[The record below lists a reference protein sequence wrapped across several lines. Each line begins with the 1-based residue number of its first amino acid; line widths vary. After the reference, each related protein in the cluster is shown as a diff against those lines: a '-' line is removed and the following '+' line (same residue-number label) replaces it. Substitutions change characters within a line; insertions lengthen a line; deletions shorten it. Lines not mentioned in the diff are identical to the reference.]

1 MSCQAFLTFTNLLI
15 FFFKYGTIDERTLKT
30 QGDDVAKLGNS
41 GFSSFITE
49 GC

>member
-1 MSCQAFLTFTNLLI
+1 MSCQAFLPLTTYY
-15 FFFKYGTIDERTLKT
+15 FFFKYGTIDARTLKN
-30 QGDDVAKLGNS
+30 QGDDVAKLGTS

>member
-1 MSCQAFLTFTNLLI
+1 MSSFPNIYQLIDFFL
-15 FFFKYGTIDERTLKT
+15 KYGTIDERTLKT